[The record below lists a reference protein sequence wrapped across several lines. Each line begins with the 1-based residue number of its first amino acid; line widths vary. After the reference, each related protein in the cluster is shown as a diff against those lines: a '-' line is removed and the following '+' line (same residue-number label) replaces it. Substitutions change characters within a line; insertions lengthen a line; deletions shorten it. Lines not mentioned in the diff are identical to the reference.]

1 MDEREIR
8 LRLVEAAARFPVP
21 HKDGFAAGALEAAQK
36 WEEYVLKNSGDR
48 SHATTGATKGTL
60 GLPKK

>member
-1 MDEREIR
+1 MDALEIR

-36 WEEYVLKNSGDR
+36 WEQYVLSKNSG
-48 SHATTGATKGTL
+48 SGTL
-60 GLPKK
+60 GLPKKGV